1 MKSLEQLN
9 LSHKYTQ
16 LPEHFYS
23 TQAISQLLNPKMAGF
38 NESVAK
44 LLGLDPEQKKRDDFS
59 EFFNGSKPLPGVN
72 PISTVYSGHQF
83 GYYVPQLGDGRAMLL
98 GEVTNNDGETWEI
111 QLKGAGPTP
120 YSRSAD
126 GRAVLRSTVREL
138 LCSEAMHGLGIPT
151 TRALCLFDS
160 DTPVYREEVERGALL
175 VRVAQSHLRFGS
187 FEYFYHRGL
196 HDDLKLLADYV
207 IKHYYPQLLDSNNP
221 YLALLKTIIHKTAE
235 LIAQWQAVGF
245 AHGVMNTDNMSI
257 LGLTLDY
264 GPFGFLDS
272 YNPGYVC
279 NHSDVNGRYAF
290 DQQPYIGEWNCSAI
304 AQALIPFITVDEAKA
319 ALNEFRPQY
328 KKYYRAL
335 MLRKL
340 GLQTLLTEND
350 KLIDNLL
357 KLLEKNNVDYTL
369 FFRRLCLFSTH
380 KNTINESMRDL
391 FIDREGFDQ
400 WSNIYRLQLQKNNS
414 CDADRALSMQQENPK
429 YILRNYLAQQAI
441 EDAEKHNYETLESLL
456 NVLQSPYDEHK
467 EFEELAQLPPDW
479 AQEIVISCSS

>member
-1 MKSLEQLN
+1 MKSLEELN

-16 LPEHFYS
+16 LPDHFYS
-23 TQAISQLLNPKMAGF
+23 TQVISQLLNPEVAGF
-38 NESVAK
+38 NDSVAE
-44 LLGLDPEQKKRDDFS
+44 LLGLDPEQKNREDFS
-59 EFFNGSKPLPGVN
+59 EFFNGSKPLSGVM

-98 GEVTNNDGETWEI
+98 GEVTNKNGETWEI

-120 YSRSAD
+120 YSRNAD
-126 GRAVLRSTVREL
+126 GRAVLRSTIREF

-160 DTPVYREEVERGALL
+160 ETPVYREQVERGALL

-187 FEYFYHRGL
+187 FEYFYHHGL

-207 IKHYYPQLLDSNNP
+207 INHYYPYLLDSNNP
-221 YLALLKTIIHKTAE
+221 YLALLQTIIQKTAE

-264 GPFGFLDS
+264 GPFGFLDN
-272 YNPGYVC
+272 YNPGYIC
-279 NHSDVNGRYAF
+279 NHSDTNGRYAF
-290 DQQPYIGEWNCSAI
+290 DQQPFIGEWNCSAI
-304 AQALIPFITVDEAKA
+304 AQALIPFIAVEEAKA

-328 KKYYRAL
+328 KKSYRAL
-335 MLRKL
+335 MMKKL
-340 GLQTLLTEND
+340 GLQTLSTEN
-350 KLIDNLL
+350 KTLIDDLL

-369 FFRRLCLFSTH
+369 FFRKLCFF
-380 KNTINESMRDL
+380 NTLENNKNESIRDL
-391 FIDREGFDQ
+391 FIDREGFDL
-400 WSNIYRLQLQKNNS
+400 WANIYRLQLQNNNS
-414 CDADRALSMQQENPK
+414 CDNDRTLHMQRENPK

-441 EDAEKHNYETLESLL
+441 EDAEKHNYETLENLL
-456 NVLQSPYDEHK
+456 KVLQSPYDEHK
-467 EFEELAQLPPDW
+467 KFEDLAQLPPDW